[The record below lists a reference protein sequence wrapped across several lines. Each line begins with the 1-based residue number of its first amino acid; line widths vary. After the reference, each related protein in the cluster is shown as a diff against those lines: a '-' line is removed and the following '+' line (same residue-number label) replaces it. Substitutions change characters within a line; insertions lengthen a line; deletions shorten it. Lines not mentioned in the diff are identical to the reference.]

1 MNQNTK
7 RRGRLLLLAV
17 VTILVTFAGGSAAAR
32 AITDDQDEPR
42 TSGLQY
48 VTQTTAVEEISHATV
63 VVPCPAGTTAID
75 GGVSSDS
82 ESFTRVVT
90 SAADTGSSGWRVEL
104 WNQHP
109 SRSLTAYGWAACL
122 AVG

>member
-1 MNQNTK
+1 MNQDTK
-7 RRGRLLLLAV
+7 RRGRLVLLAV
-17 VTILVTFAGGSAAAR
+17 VTILVTFAGSAAAAR
-32 AITDDQDEPR
+32 AIANDQGEPP

-48 VTQTTAVEEISHATV
+48 VTRTTTVAKISHATL

-82 ESFTRVVT
+82 EPFTRVVT
-90 SAADTGSSGWRVEL
+90 SEADADSSGWRVEL

>member
-7 RRGRLLLLAV
+7 RRGRVLLLAV
-17 VTILVTFAGGSAAAR
+17 VTVLVTFAGTAAAAR
-32 AITDDQDEPR
+32 AIAADQGDPR

-48 VTQTTAVEEISHATV
+48 VTRTTTVAQISHATL

-82 ESFTRVVT
+82 EPFTRVVA
-90 SAADTGSSGWRVEL
+90 SAADTDSSGWRVEL

-122 AVG
+122 SVG

>member
-7 RRGRLLLLAV
+7 RRGRLVLLAV
-17 VTILVTFAGGSAAAR
+17 VTILVTFAGSAAAAR
-32 AITDDQDEPR
+32 AITDGSAEPR
-42 TSGLQY
+42 NSGLQY
-48 VTQTTAVEEISHATV
+48 VTQTETVAQISHATL

-82 ESFTRVVT
+82 EPFTRVVA
-90 SAADTGSSGWRVEL
+90 SAADTASSGWKVEL

-109 SRSLTAYGWAACL
+109 SQSLTAYGWAACL
-122 AVG
+122 SVA

>member
-7 RRGRLLLLAV
+7 RRGRFLLLAV
-17 VTILVTFAGGSAAAR
+17 VTLLVTFAGSAAAAK
-32 AITDDQDEPR
+32 AITDDRAEPR
-42 TSGLQY
+42 NSGLQY
-48 VTQTTAVEEISHATV
+48 VTQTETVGEISHATF

-82 ESFTRVVT
+82 EPFTRVVA
-90 SAADTGSSGWRVEL
+90 SAADTASSGWKVEL

-109 SRSLTAYGWAACL
+109 SQSLTAYGWAACL
-122 AVG
+122 SVD

>member
-7 RRGRLLLLAV
+7 RRSRILLLAV

-32 AITDDQDEPR
+32 AITDDRAEPR
-42 TSGLQY
+42 TAGLQY
-48 VTQTTAVEEISHATV
+48 VTQTTAVGEVSHATV

-82 ESFTRVVT
+82 EPFTRVVA
-90 SAADTGSSGWRVEL
+90 SAADTDSSGWRVEL

>member
-7 RRGRLLLLAV
+7 RRGRILLLAV
-17 VTILVTFAGGSAAAR
+17 VTILVTFAGSAAAARTIADDR
-32 AITDDQDEPR
+32 AAPR
-42 TSGLQY
+42 SSGLQY
-48 VTQTTAVEEISHATV
+48 VTRTTSVGEISHATL

-82 ESFTRVVT
+82 EPFTRVVT
-90 SAADTGSSGWRVEL
+90 SAPDTESSGWRVEL

-109 SRSLTAYGWAACL
+109 SQSITAYGWAACL
-122 AVG
+122 SVG

>member
-7 RRGRLLLLAV
+7 RRGRLVLLAV
-17 VTILVTFAGGSAAAR
+17 VTLLVTFAGSAAAR
-32 AITDDQDEPR
+32 AITDDQAEPQN
-42 TSGLQY
+42 SGLQY
-48 VTQTTAVEEISHATV
+48 VTRTTAVEEISHAAL

-82 ESFTRVVT
+82 EPFTRVVA
-90 SAADTGSSGWRVEL
+90 SAADTTSSGWKVEL

-109 SRSLTAYGWAACL
+109 SQSLTAYGWAACL
-122 AVG
+122 SVA

>member
-7 RRGRLLLLAV
+7 RRGRILLLAV
-17 VTILVTFAGGSAAAR
+17 VTILVTFAGSAAAAR
-32 AITDDQDEPR
+32 AIADDKGEPR
-42 TSGLQY
+42 TSGLRY
-48 VTQTTAVEEISHATV
+48 ATQTVTVAKISHATV

-82 ESFTRVVT
+82 ERFTRVVT
-90 SAADTGSSGWRVEL
+90 SAADTESSGWRVEL

-109 SRSLTAYGWAACL
+109 IESLTAHGWAACL